1 MDILINAYGKEDYS
15 GHHLV
20 YRCTFQPYI
29 PSEHLLRII
38 INFYIET
45 KPCYLFNYIIFT
57 YVRDKYNIILYLIL
71 FNNYLILVYHQNVIN
86 N

>member
-29 PSEHLLRII
+29 HSEHLLRII
-38 INFYIET
+38 INFYIER
-45 KPCYLFNYIIFT
+45 K
-57 YVRDKYNIILYLIL
+57 
-71 FNNYLILVYHQNVIN
+71 
-86 N
+86 

>member
-38 INFYIET
+38 INFHIER
-45 KPCYLFNYIIFT
+45 K
-57 YVRDKYNIILYLIL
+57 
-71 FNNYLILVYHQNVIN
+71 
-86 N
+86 